1 MKHSWTKLISSLA
14 VMICCSVACSS
25 NFQTQNVPT
34 QTVESRCLP
43 MYRFLI
49 PEGYVGWIR
58 VDFNIKDAPPLPA
71 EGDYLVFK
79 IPPSGYLRTPAKY
92 MCGWPQ
98 DYYYYSLDSRRQLNT
113 QQMIRW
119 NGFASGAEP
128 DVNKEITDYIFIGT
142 EVEFERDKHSTYDAQ
157 GVPRY
162 GRLNNSAQP

>member
-1 MKHSWTKLISSLA
+1 MQLSLMTRIIA
-14 VMICCSVACSS
+14 ATLLTYGSVACSS
-25 NFQTQNVPT
+25 NAQQPA
-34 QTVESRCLP
+34 ESRCLH

-71 EGDYLVFK
+71 EGDHLVFK
-79 IPPSGYLRTPAKY
+79 IPVSGYLRTPAKY

-98 DYYYYSLDSRRQLNT
+98 DYYYYSGDSRRQLDPK
-113 QQMIRW
+113 QMIRW

-128 DVNKEITDYIFIGT
+128 DFNKEIADYIFIGT
-142 EVEFERDKHSTYDAQ
+142 EAEFERYRRSTYDAQ

-162 GRLNNSAQP
+162 GNLNNPAQP